1 MNRDMENDEKV
12 RIIEALTKGGNVSI
26 GQLSIGDH
34 NELNYY
40 AEGKA
45 KPALNDVMLDD
56 MAKAVRECGMYMY
69 AVAGITVAYAIG
81 RDVCHWTLSQS
92 DFERKMRMMGYDC
105 KDGTIAN
112 TLRNNPYMREHVSK
126 WATFGA
132 KSEVLK
138 LRDELQ
144 KSLIG
149 MKENTDKT

>member
-1 MNRDMENDEKV
+1 
-12 RIIEALTKGGNVSI
+12 
-26 GQLSIGDH
+26 
-34 NELNYY
+34 
-40 AEGKA
+40 
-45 KPALNDVMLDD
+45 
-56 MAKAVRECGMYMY
+56 
-69 AVAGITVAYAIG
+69 
-81 RDVCHWTLSQS
+81 
-92 DFERKMRMMGYDC
+92 MRMMGYDC

>member
-1 MNRDMENDEKV
+1 MTKDERYRARCLLFTPFREAENYHSDDSRSE
-12 RIIEALTKGGNVSI
+12 GGRSGRGTVMAC
-26 GQLSIGDH
+26 
-34 NELNYY
+34 Y
-40 AEGKA
+40 
-45 KPALNDVMLDD
+45 DVTLDD

-112 TLRNNPYMREHVSK
+112 TFRNNPYMREHVSK
-126 WATFGA
+126 WAVFGA

-138 LRDELQ
+138 LRAELQ